1 MSMGGDAM
9 RIGLTVPTPPDNP
22 DLETLL
28 LAMERADALGLH
40 AVWMPNVS
48 SRGFDAPTA
57 LALGGAR
64 TQRIELGTFVVPTF
78 TRHPVVM
85 AQQALSA
92 QAATAGRFVLGI
104 GLSHRVSMEEQLGF
118 DFSRPI
124 RHMREY
130 LTCLTALLEGRTVD
144 FTGEEFRIRNFALTP
159 PPGVT
164 PPPILVAALG
174 PQMLRLAGRLSAGT
188 AIWVGGPRYVA
199 EAAKAI
205 GAAAREA
212 GRPVPRVVASVPVC
226 VTDHAGKVREAAAQ
240 QFVRYG
246 QLPSYRAI
254 LDREGVGGPE
264 EVALIGN
271 EAAVRAGIATFAD
284 AGATDFSAGIFAPP
298 GENAGR
304 TLALLATLARDAVP
318 PRWSSASV

>member
-1 MSMGGDAM
+1 
-9 RIGLTVPTPPDNP
+9 V
-22 DLETLL
+22 
-28 LAMERADALGLH
+28 AMERADALGLH
-40 AVWMPNVS
+40 SVWMPNVS
-48 SRGFDAPTA
+48 SRGFDAATA

-64 TQRIELGTFVVPTF
+64 TRRVELGTFVVPTF

-85 AQQALSA
+85 AQQALTA
-92 QAATAGRFVLGI
+92 QAATGGRFVLGI
-104 GLSHRVSMEEQLGF
+104 GLSHRVYMEGQLGF

-130 LTCLTALLEGRTVD
+130 LTCLAALFSGQSVD
-144 FTGEEFRIRNFALTP
+144 FTGEEFRIRDFTLIP

-212 GRPVPRVVASVPVC
+212 GRPVPRVLASLPVC
-226 VTDHAGKVREAAAQ
+226 VTDHAEAVREAAAQ
-240 QFVRYG
+240 SFSRYG

-254 LDREGVGGPE
+254 LDREGVKGPE

-271 EAAVRAGIATFAD
+271 EAVVGAGIAALAD
-284 AGATDFSAGIFAPP
+284 AGATDFSAALFTPP
-298 GENAGR
+298 GEDAGR
-304 TLALLATLARDAVP
+304 TLAFLATAARDALG
-318 PRWSSASV
+318 

>member
-1 MSMGGDAM
+1 M
-9 RIGLTVPTPPDNP
+9 RIGLTVPTPGENP

-28 LAMERADALGLH
+28 VAMERADALGLH
-40 AVWMPNVS
+40 SVWMPNVS
-48 SRGFDAPTA
+48 SRGFDAATA
-57 LALGGAR
+57 LALGGPR
-64 TQRIELGTFVVPTF
+64 TRRVELGTFVVPTF

-92 QAATAGRFVLGI
+92 QAATGGRFVLGI
-104 GLSHRVSMEEQLGF
+104 GLSHRVSMEGQLGF

-130 LTCLTALLEGRTVD
+130 LTCLAALFSGQSVD
-144 FTGEEFRIRNFALTP
+144 FTGEEFRIRNFTLTA

-205 GAAAREA
+205 GAAARGA
-212 GRPVPRVVASVPVC
+212 GRPAPRVLASVPVC
-226 VTDHAGKVREAAAQ
+226 VTDRVEAVREAAAQ
-240 QFVRYG
+240 YFSRYG

-254 LDREGVGGPE
+254 LDREGVKGPE
-264 EVALIGN
+264 EVALIGD
-271 EAAVRAGIATFAD
+271 EAAVGAGIAALAD
-284 AGATDFSAGIFAPP
+284 AGATDFSAALFTPR
-298 GENAGR
+298 GEDAGR
-304 TLALLATLARDAVP
+304 TLALLATVARDAA
-318 PRWSSASV
+318 RR

>member
-1 MSMGGDAM
+1 M
-9 RIGLTVPTPPDNP
+9 RIGLTVPTPGENP

-28 LAMERADALGLH
+28 VAMERADALGLH
-40 AVWMPNVS
+40 SVWMPNVS
-48 SRGFDAPTA
+48 SRGFDAATA
-57 LALGGAR
+57 LALGGPR
-64 TQRIELGTFVVPTF
+64 TRRVELGTFVVPTF

-92 QAATAGRFVLGI
+92 QAATGGRFVLGI
-104 GLSHRVSMEEQLGF
+104 GLSHRVSMEGQLGF

-130 LTCLTALLEGRTVD
+130 LTCLAALFSGQSVD
-144 FTGEEFRIRNFALTP
+144 FTGEEFRIRNFTLTA

-205 GAAAREA
+205 GAAARGA
-212 GRPVPRVVASVPVC
+212 GRPAPRVLASVPVC
-226 VTDHAGKVREAAAQ
+226 VTDRVEAVREAAAQ
-240 QFVRYG
+240 YFSRYG

-254 LDREGVGGPE
+254 LDREGVKGPE
-264 EVALIGN
+264 EVALIGD
-271 EAAVRAGIATFAD
+271 EAAVGAGIAALAD
-284 AGATDFSAGIFAPP
+284 AGATDFSAALFTPR
-298 GENAGR
+298 GEDAGR
-304 TLALLATLARDAVP
+304 TLALLATAARDAA
-318 PRWSSASV
+318 RR

>member
-1 MSMGGDAM
+1 M
-9 RIGLTVPTPPDNP
+9 RIGLTVPTPPENP

-28 LAMERADALGLH
+28 VAMERADALGLH
-40 AVWMPNVS
+40 SVWMPNVS
-48 SRGFDAPTA
+48 SRGFDAATA

-64 TQRIELGTFVVPTF
+64 TRRVELGTFVVPSF

-85 AQQALSA
+85 AQQALTA
-92 QAATAGRFVLGI
+92 QAATGGRFVLGI
-104 GLSHRVSMEEQLGF
+104 GLSHRVAMEGQLGF

-130 LTCLTALLEGRTVD
+130 LTCLAALFSGQSVD
-144 FTGEEFRIRNFALTP
+144 FTGEEFRIRDFTLIP

-212 GRPVPRVVASVPVC
+212 
-226 VTDHAGKVREAAAQ
+226 AAQ
-240 QFVRYG
+240 YFSRYG

-254 LDREGVGGPE
+254 LDREGVKGPE

-271 EAAVRAGIATFAD
+271 EAAVGAGIAALAN
-284 AGATDFSAGIFAPP
+284 AGATDFSAALFTPP
-298 GENAGR
+298 GEDAGR
-304 TLALLATLARDAVP
+304 TLAFLATAARDA
-318 PRWSSASV
+318 RA